1 MKKFKEITSLAIP
14 MPISN
19 IDTDMIIP
27 GKFLKTVKRTG
38 LSKGLFYRMRFNE
51 DGSKN
56 KSFVLNKEIYC
67 GAKIIVA
74 GENFGCGSSREHA
87 PWALIDYGISCIIST
102 SFADIFFNNA
112 NKNGILCVIVKN
124 DELELLMDKA
134 EIAEPININLIDQKI
149 TNESKEIN
157 IIFNIEKHRKNNLIN
172 GLDEI
177 GITLENNKK
186 ITDYENKLSISM
198 PWL

>member
-1 MKKFKEITSLAIP
+1 MKKFKEINSLAIP
-14 MPISN
+14 MPMSN

-27 GKFLKTVKRTG
+27 GKFLKTVERTG
-38 LSKGLFYRMRFNE
+38 LGKGLFYSMRFNE

-56 KSFVLNKEIYC
+56 KSFVFNKEIYSD
-67 GAKIIVA
+67 AKIIVA

-134 EIAEPININLIDQKI
+134 LIAEELNINLIDQLI
-149 TNESKEIN
+149 TNESKEIKIN
-157 IIFNIEKHRKNNLIN
+157 FNIERHRKNNLIN

-177 GITLENNKK
+177 GITLGNEKK
-186 ITDYENKLSISM
+186 ITDYENRLSVST
-198 PWL
+198 PWI